1 MLNLTKHLN
10 LQYVL
15 EKYSPHIVDIQHIC
29 IVQMFLSPNYPHIVE
44 IFPFSYFPITY
55 LLKKNCFCRLLKII
69 ILDNYIFL
77 Y

>member
-10 LQYVL
+10 FQYVL
-15 EKYSPHIVDIQHIC
+15 EKYSPHIVDISYMYSLNVFIAKLSTYSRNISFFTLPHHIFT
-29 IVQMFLSPNYPHIVE
+29 Q
-44 IFPFSYFPITY
+44 
-55 LLKKNCFCRLLKII
+55 KNCFCRLLKII